1 MLAFAMADN
10 AERQCILSAL
20 QAGSR
25 SMGSTTQQIEMTVL
39 VAQDAYWFEQ
49 DMYLLQADMTEA
61 FDTSA

>member
-1 MLAFAMADN
+1 
-10 AERQCILSAL
+10 
-20 QAGSR
+20 
-25 SMGSTTQQIEMTVL
+25 MGSTTQQIEMTVL